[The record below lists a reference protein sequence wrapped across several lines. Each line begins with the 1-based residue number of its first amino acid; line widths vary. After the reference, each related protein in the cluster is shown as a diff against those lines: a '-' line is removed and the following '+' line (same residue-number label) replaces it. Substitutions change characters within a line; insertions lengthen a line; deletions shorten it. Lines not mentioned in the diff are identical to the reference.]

1 MSMSRLSRH
10 GLMCLCLMLLC
21 VACSKPAVR
30 TESIEVKTP
39 VYVAMP
45 TDLLSPCTVDMPA
58 TWTNGT
64 LIEYALQIKACLA
77 ASNDKL
83 IRIRKLQPHE

>member
-1 MSMSRLSRH
+1 
-10 GLMCLCLMLLC
+10 MCLCLMLLC

-58 TWTNGT
+58 TWTNST
-64 LIEYALQIKACLA
+64 LADYALRLQVCVRVDT
-77 ASNDKL
+77 DKL
-83 IRIRKLQPHE
+83 ERIRKLQPAITK